1 MNIIIKTVIIS
12 WLAFCAAF
20 IWIGCALIGFVLTI
34 SNYAFMYN
42 VTPFIGLTSAICII
56 MIGMRVYRS
65 NPERWLESKW
75 QSVGLMLRK

>member
-12 WLAFCAAF
+12 WLAFCAAL

-56 MIGMRVYRS
+56 LLARRVYRS
-65 NPERWLESKW
+65 NPLEYLRNKW
-75 QSVGLMLRK
+75 QSVVSMLKR